1 MKRVVTSNMWM
12 LCAVSNSVLADY
24 EYVQQCLNLD
34 HDIKFVIV
42 DIDSIQK
49 PFQRVVRQAHQHM
62 TLHTMTVTLF
72 ANNFLWSC
80 CRRWRRKWYGR

>member
-1 MKRVVTSNMWM
+1 MKRVGTVNTWM

-42 DIDSIQK
+42 DVDSIQK
-49 PFQRVVRQAHQHM
+49 PFQRVVRQAHWHM
-62 TLHTMTVTLF
+62 ALHTTTVTLF
-72 ANNFLWSC
+72 ASNILWSC
-80 CRRWRRKWYGR
+80 C